1 MTKNNLNVNY
11 QNVYHLFNKLND
23 IKIHIYKATQ
33 TIHMLGISE
42 TRLNDTIDDRL
53 ISMQNYTLLR
63 RDKRRDKHTGLVVY
77 IHDSIY
83 KFITRRADLE
93 TDEIECIWIEFKQNK
108 SASLLVC
115 FMYRNPAE
123 TIDWIDKYENMIDN
137 AQQKGLEII
146 IQGDFNIDLL
156 NQIPKSL
163 VPVLSKPLE
172 KHIHTHMYHYLSS
185 NDLLHQYQSGFRP
198 LHSCHTALVRLCDTW
213 LTAINNTELIG
224 TVFLDFK
231 KAFDLVNHRTLLL
244 KLNEYFPKSTSN
256 ELLNSYLADR
266 HQYVF
271 LNNKTSALKKIKS
284 GVPQGSVLGP
294 LLFLIYIN
302 DLPLHLYLHPL
313 HPNTKT
319 TNELYA
325 DDASIY
331 SINKDINII
340 NNSLQLSLNLAVEWS
355 HQNSMVIHP
364 DKTKSMVITSRQK
377 HQLTKPKL
385 DLFIGDISVEQVKS
399 HKMLG
404 ICLDSELNWQ
414 TQIHN
419 LTKRLSKNVFL
430 LTKLK
435 KYVNTKHLKLFF
447 DAHILSHLNYS
458 STVWD
463 GCCKD
468 SFNKINRIHRR
479 AAKIISP
486 IQHISTEM
494 KMKNLE
500 ILPLSEHL
508 KYNKA
513 ILVHKIYHSKTPLY
527 LKHLLRKAPERYNSL
542 NLIPPLPRID
552 LFKSSLSFSG
562 SLIWNNLSISLKE
575 NVSLNSFKSILFDVL
590 LNKNP

>member
-1 MTKNNLNVNY
+1 MH
-11 QNVYHLFNKLND
+11 Q
-23 IKIHIYKATQ
+23 
-33 TIHMLGISE
+33 
-42 TRLNDTIDDRL
+42 
-53 ISMQNYTLLR
+53 
-63 RDKRRDKHTGLVVY
+63 
-77 IHDSIY
+77 
-83 KFITRRADLE
+83 
-93 TDEIECIWIEFKQNK
+93 
-108 SASLLVC
+108 
-115 FMYRNPAE
+115 
-123 TIDWIDKYENMIDN
+123 
-137 AQQKGLEII
+137 
-146 IQGDFNIDLL
+146 
-156 NQIPKSL
+156 
-163 VPVLSKPLE
+163 
-172 KHIHTHMYHYLSS
+172 YLSS
-185 NDLLHQYQSGFRP
+185 NNLLYQYQSGFRP
-198 LHSCHTALVRLCDTW
+198 LHSCHTALVHLCDTW

-256 ELLNSYLADR
+256 KLLDSYLADR

-313 HPNTKT
+313 HPNTKA

-325 DDASIY
+325 DDATIY
-331 SINKDINII
+331 SINKDINLI

-355 HQNSMVIHP
+355 YQNSMVIHP

-377 HQLTKPKL
+377 HQLIKPKL
-385 DLFIGDISVEQVKS
+385 NLFIGNKSVEQVKS

-447 DAHILSHLNYS
+447 DAHIMSHLNYS

-494 KMKNLE
+494 KMNNLE

-552 LFKSSLSFSG
+552 LFKSSLCFSG
-562 SLIWNNLSISLKE
+562 SLIWNNLSINLKE
-575 NVSLNSFKSILFDVL
+575 NVSLNSFKSILYDVL